1 MVSIPSVASL
11 VDVDQEWARSIAI
24 GAPPFHRRRHPA
36 FRSTRTTDGAAA
48 AQAWRAIVSGHRPG
62 LDDEVLKTIG
72 FDDAAVEEAFG
83 DAVLEPGHSAPGWV
97 ECLVNTIR
105 HLPQEEYGHSPTTD
119 SIDVATACFSDA
131 ARSLLDW
138 GVLEARH
145 RFLDA
150 RTLTSF
156 SRHLATRVVMTCGAV
171 LELENL
177 GRTDFRWDFTRDA
190 WHQRLTGFP
199 GLNYVVGTG
208 VRQWRQ
214 NAFELVGRLGADLP
228 TIRSFLLRDRDPGPV
243 VRIDFDLGD
252 RHNDGRSV
260 ATLTFAS
267 GDTVVY
273 KPKDLRCADTFLRL
287 VDTINAAAGE
297 LLLPSFR
304 VLPRNGY
311 SWEQFIPQQA
321 VSGPESARSLF
332 RRYGAVLR
340 VLQLVE
346 GQDFWIDN
354 LRIWGELPFFVD
366 LECAF
371 QPRIDGLGFQV
382 RLPELDPRL
391 YDESVL
397 PTGAVTQPMDVQNY
411 GRQDFGGLAGNG
423 IRALPLGLWKGYR
436 DRNNGNILLRHGQLF
451 WYPEVAWP
459 VIDGVPVPSEDYLDT
474 IEAGY
479 RRAQEVLE
487 RCASRLRSSD
497 GPLSDLPRLW
507 VRALL
512 RSTWEYLI
520 LLRSSLTPQ
529 SLLSGVARETALAHV
544 FGTAPA
550 WGDEERVSDR
560 MRVAWSEVQAL
571 RALDI
576 PQFLSNPATTL
587 VADARGDTLADL
599 FSGTAELRLEAR
611 LTDLEQ
617 FDTDAHARILRM
629 GVVSIN
635 GVEGARHG

>member
-1 MVSIPSVASL
+1 MVSTPSVASL
-11 VDVDQEWARSIAI
+11 VGVDQEWAQSIAI
-24 GAPPFHRRRHPA
+24 GAPPFHRYRHPA

-48 AQAWRAIVSGHRPG
+48 AQAWRATVSGHRPG
-62 LDDEVLKTIG
+62 LDDEVLKSIG
-72 FDDAAVEEAFG
+72 LDGAAVEEAFG
-83 DAVLEPGHSAPGWV
+83 DAVLEPDHAAPEWV
-97 ECLVNTIR
+97 ECLVSTIR
-105 HLPQEEYGHSPTTD
+105 HLPLEEYGHSPTAD
-119 SIDVATACFSDA
+119 SIDVATACFRDA

-138 GVLEARH
+138 DLLEARH

-156 SRHLATRVVMTCGAV
+156 SCHLATRVVMTSSAV

-177 GRTDFRWDFTRDA
+177 GRTDFRWDFTRGA
-190 WHQRLTGFP
+190 WRQRLTGFP

-214 NAFELVGRLGADLP
+214 NAAELVSRLGADLP
-228 TIRSFLLRDRDPGPV
+228 AIRSSLLRDRDPGPV
-243 VRIDFDLGD
+243 VTIDFDLGD

-260 ATLTFAS
+260 AALTFAS
-267 GDTVVY
+267 GDAVVY

-287 VDTINAAAGE
+287 VDTVNAAAGE
-297 LLLPSFR
+297 LLLPSYR
-304 VLPRNGY
+304 VLPRDGY

-346 GQDFWIDN
+346 GRDFWIDN
-354 LRIWGELPFFVD
+354 LRISGELPFFVD

-391 YDESVL
+391 YEESVL
-397 PTGAVTQPMDVQNY
+397 PTGAVTQPMDVRGI
-411 GRQDFGGLAGNG
+411 GRQDFGGLAGSG
-423 IRALPLGLWKGYR
+423 IRALPLGLWNGYR
-436 DRNNGNILLRHGQLF
+436 DRDNGNILLRDGRLF

-459 VIDGVPVPSEDYLDT
+459 VVDGVPVPSEDYLDD

-479 RRAQEVLE
+479 RRAQAVLE
-487 RCASRLRSSD
+487 RCAPRLRSPD
-497 GPLSDLPRLW
+497 GPLHDLPGLR

-512 RSTWEYLI
+512 RSTWEYLV

-529 SLLSGVARETALAHV
+529 TLLSGAARETALAHV
-544 FGTAPA
+544 LGTAPA
-550 WGDEERVSDR
+550 WGAEERVSDR
-560 MRVAWSEVQAL
+560 MRVAWSEVEAL

-576 PQFLSNPATTL
+576 PQFLSSPATTL
-587 VADARGDTLADL
+587 VADARGETLADL
-599 FSGTAELRLEAR
+599 FSGTAELRLAAR

-617 FDTDAHARILRM
+617 FDIDAHTRILRV
-629 GVVSIN
+629 GVASIN
-635 GVEGARHG
+635 GAEGVRHG